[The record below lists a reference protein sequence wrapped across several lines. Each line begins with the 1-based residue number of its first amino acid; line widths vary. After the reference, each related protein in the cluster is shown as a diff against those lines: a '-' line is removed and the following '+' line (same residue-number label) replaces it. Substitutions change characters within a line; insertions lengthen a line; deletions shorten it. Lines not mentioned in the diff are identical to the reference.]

1 MAGGQIRASTADAGQ
16 SLGGAWRPYRDV
28 YGVPGRLSRSATIV
42 LIASPIALL
51 LFSVIRVLA
60 VADYNPAT
68 AAAIASSGGYV
79 DALLGSI
86 IPMVPIFTPYLALLL
101 LFFNRV
107 IPGILLLLAAA
118 FMSPV
123 ALARPVAVHL
133 PGHDWYSATHRSP
146 LILLVMIV
154 LAAAFAILAILE
166 LVGVGFAAFART
178 AGAIASIVLIPFVMS
193 LVPFPLSHEFY
204 TDVIKQPWLPA
215 EVITLTSGQRS
226 IGYVLSDNGTWLVV
240 LSDGARTIHYYRS
253 PQVAS
258 QQICQIVHAPPG
270 PPLIPV
276 FPAHLKSATSTPVC
290 ATLLIGPSR

>member
-1 MAGGQIRASTADAGQ
+1 MNLPRLVLADDHTDTRNQMACLLEQEFDVTACGEIPSDAKGPRTIGHAV
-16 SLGGAWRPYRDV
+16 SFVYR
-28 YGVPGRLSRSATIV
+28 
-42 LIASPIALL
+42 
-51 LFSVIRVLA
+51 RVLK
-60 VADYNPAT
+60 DDP
-68 AAAIASSGGYV
+68 
-79 DALLGSI
+79 
-86 IPMVPIFTPYLALLL
+86 IPLVPIFTPYLALLL

-154 LAAAFAILAILE
+154 LAAAFAILLILE

-178 AGAIASIVLIPFVMS
+178 AGAVACIVLIPFVMS

-240 LSDGARTIHYYRS
+240 LGDGARTIHYYRS

-258 QQICQIVHAPPG
+258 QQICQIVHALPG
-270 PPLIPV
+270 PQLIPV

-290 ATLLIGPSR
+290 AALLIGPSR